1 MIELKNIKKSFPLG
15 KGKAIVLN
23 DISLSVNRG
32 EMVAVMGAS
41 GSGKSTLLNI
51 LGCLEDA
58 DEGNYFCDGAEVTKM
73 SPSGRERF
81 RKDTI
86 SFVFQQFALIGSET
100 VYGNIEVPL
109 KARNM
114 ARSKRRSLI
123 MSVARKMGIEDQLF
137 KKPALISGGQQQR
150 CAIARALVTDN
161 PIILADEPTGA
172 LDKKTGKEI
181 MAILKDLSR
190 EGKTVIVVTHD
201 ESVAEIADRII
212 RIEDGKLVTGEET

>member
-1 MIELKNIKKSFPLG
+1 M
-15 KGKAIVLN
+15 
-23 DISLSVNRG
+23 
-32 EMVAVMGAS
+32 
-41 GSGKSTLLNI
+41 
-51 LGCLEDA
+51 
-58 DEGNYFCDGAEVTKM
+58 
-73 SPSGRERF
+73 
-81 RKDTI
+81 
-86 SFVFQQFALIGSET
+86 
-100 VYGNIEVPL
+100 
-109 KARNM
+109 
-114 ARSKRRSLI
+114 
-123 MSVARKMGIEDQLF
+123 
-137 KKPALISGGQQQR
+137 ISGGQQQR